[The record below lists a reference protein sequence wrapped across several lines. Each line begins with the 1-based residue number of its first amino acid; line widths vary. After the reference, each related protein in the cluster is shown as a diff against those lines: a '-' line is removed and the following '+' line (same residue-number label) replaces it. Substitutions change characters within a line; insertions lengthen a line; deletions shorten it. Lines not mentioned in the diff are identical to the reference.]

1 MVTNKWS
8 DIKGLENFFQKLKV
22 LCGGGCR
29 GWGNFFLKKGLTLPG
44 GWVTFVNA
52 RLRATRSTKR
62 PEPRQFYSLKA
73 DIKHS
78 PC

>member
-1 MVTNKWS
+1 M
-8 DIKGLENFFQKLKV
+8 EF
-22 LCGGGCR
+22 
-29 GWGNFFLKKGLTLPG
+29 FFLKKGLTFPG

>member
-1 MVTNKWS
+1 NPCRERDVEKV
-8 DIKGLENFFQKLKV
+8 QKK
-22 LCGGGCR
+22 
-29 GWGNFFLKKGLTLPG
+29 LKKGLTFPCGL
-44 GWVTFVNA
+44 VIFVNA

-62 PEPRQFYSLKA
+62 TEPRKFYSLKA